1 MERASQAH
9 RTLSIKQLRK
19 LFYPKIMG
27 DWNEIDFAFLFDI
40 LHFYWGIFDIKSAK
54 LQFAGLHIK

>member
-1 MERASQAH
+1 
-9 RTLSIKQLRK
+9 
-19 LFYPKIMG
+19 MG

-54 LQFAGLHIK
+54 PQFAKLLYKIKCIDVLTRIWKCIHG